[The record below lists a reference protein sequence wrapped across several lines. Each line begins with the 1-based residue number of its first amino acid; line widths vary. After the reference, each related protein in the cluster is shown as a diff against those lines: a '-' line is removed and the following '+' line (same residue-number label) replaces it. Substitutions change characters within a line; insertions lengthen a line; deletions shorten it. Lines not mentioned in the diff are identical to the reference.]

1 MKEKLYHRKDII
13 KEFNISR
20 RIIENYEKLGL
31 VKHSHKDKMSYYLYD
46 SKAFMKIGQVRLLQ
60 LLGLS
65 LEQIKE
71 IFERKDKEYE
81 KEIIIKHINYLKE
94 QPKRINKLIKV
105 AYLYLENKDGFL
117 DLETIKSIYKQ

>member
-13 KEFNISR
+13 KEFNVSR

-31 VKHSHKDKMSYYLYD
+31 VKHGFKDKMSYCLYD
-46 SKAFMKIGQVRLLQ
+46 SKTFMKIGQARLLQ

-65 LEQIKE
+65 LKQIKE
-71 IFERKDKEYE
+71 IFERKDREYE
-81 KEIIIKHINYLKE
+81 KEVIIKHINHLKE
-94 QPKRINKLIKV
+94 QPKRIKKLIKV

>member
-31 VKHSHKDKMSYYLYD
+31 VKHSHKDKMGYYLYD
-46 SKAFMKIGQVRLLQ
+46 SKTCIKIGQVRLLQ
-60 LLGLS
+60 LLGLN
-65 LEQIKE
+65 LKQIKE
-71 IFERKDKEYE
+71 VFERKDKEYE
-81 KEIIIKHINYLKE
+81 KEVIIKHINYLKE

-105 AYLYLENKDGFL
+105 AYLYLENKDEFL